1 MICKEI
7 SEILPCDAHMDVVI
21 HLNGHAYTVAFP
33 DAEASAK
40 DNIILQMM
48 LCYGILQKLYN
59 FRRAFEVTSAANAN
73 LDD

>member
-7 SEILPCDAHMDVVI
+7 SEILPCDAHMNFVI
-21 HLNGHAYTVAFP
+21 HLYSDTYAVAFS
-33 DAEASAK
+33 DTKTAAK

-48 LCYGILQKLYN
+48 LCYGILQELHN